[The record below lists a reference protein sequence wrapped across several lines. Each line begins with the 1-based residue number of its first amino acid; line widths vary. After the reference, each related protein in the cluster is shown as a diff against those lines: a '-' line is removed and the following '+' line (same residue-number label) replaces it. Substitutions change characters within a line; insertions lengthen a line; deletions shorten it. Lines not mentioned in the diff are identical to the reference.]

1 MKKIMILAASAALV
15 LVACTKIETVSTQ
28 EMDAPVGFSAYSGNA
43 LTKAGAYGEMNNTL
57 LQQSEAN
64 GGGFG
69 VFAYK
74 TSGDYPTPNTSVEP
88 NFMYN
93 QKVLYNASAWEYSPI
108 KYWPNQIASGNTDG
122 QTPTPAQGYAVDKV
136 SFFAYAP
143 YVAATASTGAVA
155 SATEGIT
162 ALTRND
168 ATTDPKVSYK
178 VSTDLTKQVDLV
190 WGVSNGETWNNVA
203 GGTNTPTKYL
213 PYLNLQKPAIGTPIH
228 FYFYHALAQLR
239 VRALA
244 AINSV
249 PAGDAS
255 TPGSREQETGGDN
268 ITKILIEK
276 VEITSNDLNET
287 GDLNLNNT
295 EPVGSPASAPKAK
308 WENVV
313 AFTGEQGLTIENP
326 NINTKLYGDG
336 NSFPASSVPGVIY
349 EASSD
354 NGADADVDVIKDSKY
369 YTLIPVTPTAPAKVT
384 FNVKVTYHVVTKDA
398 NLAAT
403 YSSVKNV
410 ISHNVEFDS
419 LDAGKRYTIKMIL
432 GISEVKFEA
441 TVEDWTDGTESTVDL
456 PKNVAG
462 A

>member
-15 LVACTKIETVSTQ
+15 LAGCAKIETVSNQ
-28 EMDAPVGFSAYSGNA
+28 EMDAPVGFSAYSGNP
-43 LTKAGAYGEMNNTL
+43 LTKAGSYDVMTTEN
-57 LQQSEAN
+57 LQAS
-64 GGGFG
+64 GFG
-69 VFAYK
+69 VFAYQ
-74 TSGDYPTPNTSVEP
+74 TTGNYAAGIAP

-93 QKVLYNASAWEYSPI
+93 QLVEYGTAWTYSPI
-108 KYWPNQIASGNTDG
+108 KYWPNQINGTAPSTNGDADG
-122 QTPTPAQGYAVDKV
+122 QSPKAQSYSTDKV

-143 YVAATASTGAVA
+143 YVAVTASSGAVA

-162 ALTRND
+162 ALTSN
-168 ATTDPKVSYK
+168 AAITDPKVSYK
-178 VSTDLTKQVDLV
+178 VSTDLTKQVDLL
-190 WGVSNGETWNNVA
+190 WGVSNGATWNNVA
-203 GGTNTPTKYL
+203 GGTNTPTQYL

-255 TPGSREQETGGDN
+255 TPGSREQNAGDN

-276 VEITSNDLNET
+276 VEITSANLNET

-295 EPVGSPASAPKAK
+295 ETVGAPASAPKAK
-308 WENVV
+308 WENLV
-313 AFTGEQGLTIENP
+313 AFAGEQGLTIQNP

-336 NSFPASSVPGVIY
+336 TSFPAGTSVPGVIY

-384 FNVKVTYHVVTKDA
+384 FNVKVTYHVVTKDT
-398 NLAAT
+398 NLAT
-403 YSSVKNV
+403 GYSSVKNV

-432 GISEVKFEA
+432 GISEVKFVAE
-441 TVEDWTDGTESTVDL
+441 VSDWTNGTESTVDL
-456 PKNVAG
+456 PKNS
-462 A
+462 